1 MKRKLAVVML
11 SIMVFTMMFPAGVLA
26 DDGTSSGGQG
36 NPSVSAGAGETE
48 GSASAQ
54 GSTITTDES
63 STGTAGDDKTQ
74 NTVNSE
80 AKTDATAETNDVDS
94 SQWTAADFV
103 YEDFSQTLYGCDY
116 SREFTISGKVVAG
129 FSDSGKE
136 KVKTNKDLVIP
147 KKDDQGNT
155 IVGVGDSAFKNQ
167 GLTSVTFPEGM
178 RVSYDDTVTNK
189 ITRRGNFVIG
199 GSAFAGNK
207 LTQVYLPD
215 GVIAV
220 LSNAFQNN
228 KITTVTF
235 PQSIWWI
242 ETQSFAGNQITK
254 VNFPDTCDFQMEIHG
269 TAFMNNQIK
278 SVRLPDFTEVINK
291 DTFAYNPGMEEV
303 PADAPAAEAKKGG
316 VVYMYTDNPDLQY
329 KQRIHHIGRT
339 TASQKSW
346 HQKLVINS
354 TPGENRDQETW
365 GPADF
370 TYDGTTVT
378 GLSESGK
385 EKRKTNK
392 NLIIP
397 NRNDKGELIQAIGSS
412 TGDHGLFATET
423 EQFDSV
429 TLPYDLRKVG
439 DKAFFSSGIKS
450 VVFSPVL
457 EEIGVASFSNNHL
470 TSVDLPD
477 TVTKLGGG
485 AFSTN
490 PDFQQITLSKKLTEI
505 PAGAFGCSDG
515 KNCMKNLTEI
525 QIPEGVTSIGNNAFA
540 GNNFHKIDIP
550 SSVKSIGSYAF
561 STKNYLTDHCELT
574 LPEGLET
581 IGNRAFRNKQ
591 IASVVLPS
599 TVKGLP
605 AKTFEKEQSP
615 GNQPETPLVT
625 KVLVS
630 QASQYNDSKNFP
642 ASDYHKL
649 YLTDAGV
656 WTADDFTY
664 GAFTQDLYP
673 ASDKSDKLT
682 INVWGVTGLSEIG
695 QAKLVQ
701 NKNLVLPA
709 KDPSGKTVNGVAASA
724 FSKKG
729 IQSVKFPEN
738 VKVPYSGNWNKNISE
753 RGNYVI
759 GSSAFTGND
768 ISALDL
774 PEGVIYVGGNA
785 FKDNGSLSNVKF
797 PSTTMVIDNGA
808 FAKCAL
814 ETVAFPSETDFP
826 LQIDSMSFAI
836 NKLKAVRIPDNTEKL
851 TKLAFFQNTGKEPV
865 SDSATANEKKGGV
878 VHLYVSTEDE
888 LGSLI
893 DTVNN
898 GKSNVQKIIVGD
910 MPNTDLPWNVTD
922 FTYNT
927 EGTAITGLSETGKEK
942 IKNKPALVLPDK
954 GPSGKLI
961 TEIGDGVN
969 GTGLFGVKDR
979 ETLYEPESVELPSG
993 LVTIGKFAFSGS
1005 KFKNIS
1011 FPGTL
1016 TSIGISAFSNS
1027 ALESV
1032 SLPDSVT
1039 TLGAGAFTNSANLKS
1054 VRISSGLKTIAAS
1067 AFSMTAIEDLTV
1079 PEGVTTIDRMAF
1091 SGAHVKSVKLPST
1104 LTTIGSFAF
1113 MNHQITSLTIPENAT
1128 EIGSSAFTV
1137 TQDGLDHSLTSLTL
1151 NGKLESIGSSA
1162 FKNSSLE
1169 SVEIPSTLKKLNIGA
1184 FADKNMAGQVKKV
1197 QLKTADKSMI
1207 ENPPKTFAVKGYGHE
1222 VVYDKLAATGWDES
1236 DFTYDGA
1243 VITGFSES
1251 GAKKSETNKNLV
1263 LPDKAP
1269 DGTVITGIGAKAF
1282 NVPEDKV
1289 QQNKF
1294 DVDSPYGLSTV
1305 VLPEKLETIGDQAFE
1320 YNNFK
1325 ALDLPDT
1332 LKTIGISAFHG
1343 NKLESL
1349 SLPDSVDSIGKGSFS
1364 MNSITSLKLP
1374 KNNANFT
1381 NIPQGAFSMNIRLAH
1396 IDLPDTVV
1404 TIDDMAF
1411 AGARLEE
1418 LTIPASVKT
1427 IGWKAFHLHRIAE
1440 LTIPGTVETIGES
1453 AFEGTYKGQTL
1464 KKLTIEEGVKHIGAR
1479 AFKEGLLTEAA
1490 LPKSVQDIGEY
1501 AFLNNTGAGADHTVT
1516 LHSTDPKQMAFN
1528 DTATSDYKVAYKG
1541 EALKVTDGIG
1551 TSFAKGEGDALK
1563 FTLNHPGSVVTDV
1576 SIDGNSLK
1584 KDADYSVS
1592 GDEKGRITLTRAL
1605 LDTLKDGTH
1614 KITVKG
1620 TTGTDE
1626 GTFTVKK
1633 GENVMIEGMNGSW
1646 KKGGKGGLKFRSSAN
1661 YDRAFTG
1668 RCYVTGVTDKGYSHE
1683 LTEGKDMTTSSG
1695 SIRVELADS
1704 YLNTLEPGTYRMN
1717 IESSVGTATTEFTI
1731 GENGNKDPGT
1741 PGSDPGISGGS
1752 GSTKVVKTSV
1762 KTAVKTGAVRTGDDT
1777 SVILPAAA
1785 LAAAVAVLVILLAW
1799 RTGQRNRKKTEK

>member
-11 SIMVFTMMFPAGVLA
+11 SFMVFTMMFPAGVLA
-26 DDGTSSGGQG
+26 DDGNSSGTQE
-36 NPSVSAGAGETE
+36 STEVSTEAERTE
-48 GSASAQ
+48 GGASTQ
-54 GSTITTDES
+54 VSTSGAIDES
-63 STGTAGDDKTQ
+63 SAGTTVDNQKQDTSNNETTAGASDT
-74 NTVNSE
+74 
-80 AKTDATAETNDVDS
+80 DS

-103 YEDFSQTLYGCDY
+103 YEDFSQTLFGCDY

-147 KKDDQGNT
+147 KKDDHGNT
-155 IVGVGDSAFKNQ
+155 LVGVGDSAFKDQ

-189 ITRRGNFVIG
+189 ITRRGNFVIA
-199 GSAFAGNK
+199 GSAFANNQ

-228 KITTVTF
+228 KITTVTL

-242 ETQSFAGNQITK
+242 ETMSFAGNQITK
-254 VNFPDTCDFQMEIHG
+254 VNFPETCDFQMEIHG
-269 TAFMNNQIK
+269 MAFMKNQIK
-278 SVRLPDFTEVINK
+278 SVRLPDFTEVVNK
-291 DTFAYNPGMEEV
+291 DAFSFNPGMETV
-303 PADAPAAEAKKGG
+303 PDNAPAKEAKKGG
-316 VVYMYTDNPDLQY
+316 VVYMYTDNPELQY

-339 TASQKSW
+339 TESQKSW

-354 TPGENRDQETW
+354 TPGKNRDQEAW

-378 GLSESGK
+378 GLSERGK
-385 EKRKTNK
+385 EKRKTNR

-439 DKAFFSSGIKS
+439 DKAFFSCGIKS
-450 VVFSPVL
+450 VVFPPVL
-457 EEIGVASFSNNHL
+457 EEIGVAAFSGNHL

-490 PDFQQITLSKKLTEI
+490 PDLEKITLSKNLTQI
-505 PAGAFGCSDG
+505 PDGAFGCSDG
-515 KNCMKNLTEI
+515 KNYMKNLTEI
-525 QIPEGVTSIGNNAFA
+525 QIPDGVTSIGRNAFA
-540 GNNFHKIDIP
+540 GNNFHRIDIP

-561 STKNYLTDHCELT
+561 STKNYLTDPCEVT

-664 GAFTQDLYP
+664 GSFTQDLHP
-673 ASDKSDKLT
+673 ATDTSDKLT
-682 INVWGVTGLSEIG
+682 IDVWGVTGLSELG

-729 IQSVKFPEN
+729 IKSVKFPEN
-738 VKVPYSGNWNKNISE
+738 VKAPYSGNWNKNISE
-753 RGNYVI
+753 RGDYVI
-759 GSSAFTGND
+759 GRSAFTGND
-768 ISALDL
+768 ISSLDL
-774 PEGVIYVGGNA
+774 PEGVIYVGYNA
-785 FKDNGSLSNVKF
+785 FSGNSSLATVKI
-797 PSTTMVIDNGA
+797 PATVMNISSAA
-808 FAKCAL
+808 FLNCAL

-826 LQIDSMSFAI
+826 LQIDTLAFGK
-836 NKLKAVRIPDNTEKL
+836 NKLKALRIPDNTEKL
-851 TKLAFFQNTGKEPV
+851 TNGAFLQNPGKEPV
-865 SDSATANEKKGGV
+865 SDYATTNEKKGGV
-878 VHLYVSTEDE
+878 VHLYVSTEDK
-888 LGSLI
+888 LGSLV

-898 GKSNVQKIIVGD
+898 GNSKVQKIIVGD

-922 FTYNT
+922 FIYNT
-927 EGTAITGLSETGKEK
+927 EGTAITGLSDTGKEK

-961 TEIGDGVN
+961 TKLITEIGAGANGV
-969 GTGLFGVKDR
+969 GLFGVKDG
-979 ETLYEPESVELPSG
+979 EVLYEPESVELPSG
-993 LVTIGKFAFSGS
+993 LTNIGNFAFSGS
-1005 KFKNIS
+1005 KFKSIA
-1011 FPGTL
+1011 FPETL
-1016 TSIGISAFSNS
+1016 TTIGMSAFSNS

-1032 SLPDSVT
+1032 TLPDSVT
-1039 TLGAGAFTNSANLKS
+1039 TLGEGAFSNSVDLKAL
-1054 VRISSGLKTIAAS
+1054 RLSSGLTAIPQS
-1067 AFSMTAIEDLTV
+1067 AFATTAIEDLTV
-1079 PEGVTTIDRMAF
+1079 PEGVTKIDRMAF
-1091 SGAHVKSVKLPST
+1091 SGVPVKRVKLPST
-1104 LTTIGSFAF
+1104 LTTIGSSAF
-1113 MNHQITSLTIPENAT
+1113 KNHQIASLTIPENVT
-1128 EIGSSAFTV
+1128 KIDSSAFAII
-1137 TQDGLDHSLTSLTL
+1137 QKGLDHTLTSLTL
-1151 NGKLESIGSSA
+1151 NGKLESIGSKAFNNSA
-1162 FKNSSLE
+1162 LD
-1169 SVEIPSTLKKLNIGA
+1169 SVEIPSTLKTLNKNA
-1184 FADKNMAGQVKKV
+1184 FEGNTVAGKTQKV
-1197 QLKTADKSMI
+1197 LLKTADKSVI
-1207 ENPPKTFAVKGYGHE
+1207 ENAPKTFVANGTGHQ
-1222 VVYDKLAATGWDES
+1222 VVYDKLAATGWNES

-1243 VITGFSES
+1243 VITGFSQS
-1251 GAKKSETNKNLV
+1251 GTKKSETNKNLV

-1305 VLPEKLETIGDQAFE
+1305 VLPESLETIGDQAFE

-1325 ALDLPDT
+1325 TLDLPDT

-1374 KNNANFT
+1374 ANNPNFT

-1427 IGWKAFHLHRIAE
+1427 IGWKAFHLHRITE
-1440 LTIPGTVETIGES
+1440 LTIPGTVENIGES

-1464 KKLTIEEGVKHIGAR
+1464 KKLTIQEGVKHIGAR
-1479 AFKEGLLTEAA
+1479 AFKEGLLTDVD
-1490 LPKSVQDIGEY
+1490 LPKSIQDIGEY

-1541 EALKVTDGIG
+1541 E
-1551 TSFAKGEGDALK
+1551 
-1563 FTLNHPGSVVTDV
+1563 
-1576 SIDGNSLK
+1576 
-1584 KDADYSVS
+1584 
-1592 GDEKGRITLTRAL
+1592 
-1605 LDTLKDGTH
+1605 
-1614 KITVKG
+1614 
-1620 TTGTDE
+1620 
-1626 GTFTVKK
+1626 
-1633 GENVMIEGMNGSW
+1633 NVMIEGMNGSW
-1646 KKGGKGGLKFRSSAN
+1646 TKGSKGGLKFRSSAD
-1661 YDRAFTG
+1661 YHWLFTG
-1668 RCYVTGVTDKGYSHE
+1668 RCFVTGITDPGYSHE
-1683 LTEGKDMTTSSG
+1683 LTEGKDMITSSG
-1695 SIRVELADS
+1695 SIRVELTDS
-1704 YLNTLEPGTYRMN
+1704 YLNSLEPGTYQMN
-1717 IESSVGTATTEFTI
+1717 IESTVGTATTKFTI
-1731 GENGNKDPGT
+1731 GENGSNDTGT
-1741 PGSDPGISGGS
+1741 PGSSSDDSAGS

-1762 KTAVKTGAVRTGDDT
+1762 KSVVNTGAVRTGDDI

-1785 LAAAVAVLVILLAW
+1785 LAAAVAALVILLAW
-1799 RTGQRNRKKTEK
+1799 KNGQRNRKKIEK

>member
-11 SIMVFTMMFPAGVLA
+11 SFMVFTMMFPAGVLA
-26 DDGTSSGGQG
+26 DDGNSSGTQESTEVSTEAERTEGGASTQVSTSGAIDESSGGTTVDNQKQDTS
-36 NPSVSAGAGETE
+36 NNETTAGASDT
-48 GSASAQ
+48 
-54 GSTITTDES
+54 
-63 STGTAGDDKTQ
+63 
-74 NTVNSE
+74 
-80 AKTDATAETNDVDS
+80 DS

-116 SREFTISGKVVAG
+116 SREFTISGKVVEG

-147 KKDDQGNT
+147 KKDDHGNT
-155 IVGVGDSAFKNQ
+155 LVGVGDSAFKDQ

-189 ITRRGNFVIG
+189 ITRRGNFVIA
-199 GSAFAGNK
+199 GSAFANNQ

-228 KITTVTF
+228 KITTVTL

-242 ETQSFAGNQITK
+242 ETLSFAGNQITK
-254 VNFPDTCDFQMEIHG
+254 VNFPETCDFQMEIHG
-269 TAFMNNQIK
+269 MAFMKNQIK
-278 SVRLPDFTEVINK
+278 SVRLPDFTEVVNK
-291 DTFAYNPGMEEV
+291 DAFSFNPGMETV
-303 PADAPAAEAKKGG
+303 PDNAPAKEAKKGG
-316 VVYMYTDNPDLQY
+316 VVYMYTDNPELQY

-339 TASQKSW
+339 TESQKSW

-354 TPGENRDQETW
+354 TPGENRDQEAW

-450 VVFSPVL
+450 VVFPPVL
-457 EEIGVASFSNNHL
+457 EEIGVAAFSGNHL

-490 PDFQQITLSKKLTEI
+490 PDLEKITLSKNLTEI
-505 PAGAFGCSDG
+505 PDGAFGCSDG
-515 KNCMKNLTEI
+515 KNYMKNLTEI
-525 QIPEGVTSIGNNAFA
+525 QIPDGVTSIGRNAFA

-561 STKNYLTDHCELT
+561 STKNYLTDPCEVT

-664 GAFTQDLYP
+664 GSFTQDLYP
-673 ASDKSDKLT
+673 ATDISDKLT
-682 INVWGVTGLSEIG
+682 IDVWGVTGLSELG

-729 IQSVKFPEN
+729 IKSVKFPEN
-738 VKVPYSGNWNKNISE
+738 VKAPYSGNWNKNISE
-753 RGNYVI
+753 RGDYVI
-759 GSSAFTGND
+759 GNSAFTGND
-768 ISALDL
+768 ISSLDL
-774 PEGVIYVGGNA
+774 PEGVIYVGYNA
-785 FKDNGSLSNVKF
+785 FSGNSSLATVKI
-797 PSTTMVIDNGA
+797 PATVMNISSSA
-808 FAKCAL
+808 FLNCAL

-826 LQIDSMSFAI
+826 LQIDTLAFGK
-836 NKLKAVRIPDNTEKL
+836 NKLKALRIPDNTEKL
-851 TKLAFFQNTGKEPV
+851 TNGAFLQNPGKEAV
-865 SDSATANEKKGGV
+865 SDSANASEKKGGV
-878 VHLYVSTEDE
+878 VHLYVSTEDK
-888 LGSLI
+888 LGSKV

-898 GKSNVQKIIVGD
+898 GNSNVQKIIVGD

-927 EGTAITGLSETGKEK
+927 EGTAITGLSDTGKEK
-942 IKNKPALVLPDK
+942 IKNKPAMVLPDK

-961 TEIGDGVN
+961 TEISAGVN
-969 GTGLFGVKDR
+969 GEGLFGVNDGK
-979 ETLYEPESVELPSG
+979 TLYEPESVELPSG
-993 LVTIGKFAFSGS
+993 LTTIGNFAFSGS
-1005 KFKNIS
+1005 KFKSIA
-1011 FPGTL
+1011 FPETL
-1016 TSIGISAFSNS
+1016 TTIGMSAFSNS

-1032 SLPDSVT
+1032 TLPDSVT
-1039 TLGAGAFTNSANLKS
+1039 SLGAGAFSKSTDLKS
-1054 VRISSGLKTIAAS
+1054 VRISSGLKTISAS
-1067 AFSMTAIEDLTV
+1067 AFIMTAIEDLTV
-1079 PEGVTTIDRMAF
+1079 PEGVTKIDKMAF
-1091 SGAHVKSVKLPST
+1091 SGAHVKRVKLPST
-1104 LTTIGSFAF
+1104 LTTIGSSAF
-1113 MNHQITSLTIPENAT
+1113 MNHQITSLTIPENVT
-1128 EIGSSAFTV
+1128 EIGSSAFTI
-1137 TQDGLDHSLTSLTL
+1137 TQEEQGLYHTLTSLTL
-1151 NGKLESIGSSA
+1151 NGKLESIGSKAFNNSA
-1162 FKNSSLE
+1162 LD
-1169 SVEIPSTLKKLNIGA
+1169 SVEIPSTLKTLNKNA
-1184 FADKNMAGQVKKV
+1184 FAGNTVAGKTQKV
-1197 QLKTADKSMI
+1197 LLKTADKSVI
-1207 ENPPKTFAVKGYGHE
+1207 ENAPKTFVANGTGHQ
-1222 VVYDKLAATGWDES
+1222 VVYDKLAATGWNES

-1243 VITGFSES
+1243 VITGFSQS
-1251 GAKKSETNKNLV
+1251 GTKKSETNKNLV

-1305 VLPEKLETIGDQAFE
+1305 VLPESLETIGDQAFE

-1325 ALDLPDT
+1325 TLDLPDT

-1374 KNNANFT
+1374 ANNPNFT

-1427 IGWKAFHLHRIAE
+1427 IGWKAFHLHRITE
-1440 LTIPGTVETIGES
+1440 LTIPGTVENIGES

-1464 KKLTIEEGVKHIGAR
+1464 KKLTIQEGVKHIGAR
-1479 AFKEGLLTEAA
+1479 AFKEGLLTDVD
-1490 LPKSVQDIGEY
+1490 LPHSVQDIGEY

-1516 LHSTDPKQMAFN
+1516 LHSTEPKQMAFN

-1541 EALKVTDGIG
+1541 E
-1551 TSFAKGEGDALK
+1551 
-1563 FTLNHPGSVVTDV
+1563 
-1576 SIDGNSLK
+1576 
-1584 KDADYSVS
+1584 
-1592 GDEKGRITLTRAL
+1592 
-1605 LDTLKDGTH
+1605 
-1614 KITVKG
+1614 
-1620 TTGTDE
+1620 
-1626 GTFTVKK
+1626 
-1633 GENVMIEGMNGSW
+1633 NVMIEGMNGSW
-1646 KKGGKGGLKFRSSAN
+1646 TKGSKGGLKFRSSAD
-1661 YDRAFTG
+1661 YHWLFTG
-1668 RCYVTGVTDKGYSHE
+1668 RCFVTGITDPGYSHE
-1683 LTEGKDMTTSSG
+1683 LTEGKDMITSSG
-1695 SIRVELADS
+1695 SIRVELTDS
-1704 YLNTLEPGTYRMN
+1704 YLNSLEPGTYQMN
-1717 IESSVGTATTEFTI
+1717 IESTVGTATTKFTI
-1731 GENGNKDPGT
+1731 GENGSNDTGT
-1741 PGSDPGISGGS
+1741 PGSSSDDSAGS

-1762 KTAVKTGAVRTGDDT
+1762 KSVVNTGAVRTGDDI

-1785 LAAAVAVLVILLAW
+1785 LAAAVAALVILLAW
-1799 RTGQRNRKKTEK
+1799 KNGQRNRKKTEK

>member
-11 SIMVFTMMFPAGVLA
+11 SFMVFTMMFPAGVLA
-26 DDGTSSGGQG
+26 DDGNSSGTQE
-36 NPSVSAGAGETE
+36 STEVSTEAERTE
-48 GSASAQ
+48 GGASTQ
-54 GSTITTDES
+54 VSTSGAIDES
-63 STGTAGDDKTQ
+63 SAGTTVDNQKQDTSNNETTAGASDT
-74 NTVNSE
+74 
-80 AKTDATAETNDVDS
+80 DS

-147 KKDDQGNT
+147 KKDDHGNT
-155 IVGVGDSAFKNQ
+155 LVGVGDSAFKDQ

-199 GSAFAGNK
+199 GSAFAGNE

-228 KITTVTF
+228 SITAVTF

-269 TAFMNNQIK
+269 TAFMKNQIK
-278 SVRLPDFTEVINK
+278 SVRLPDFTEVVNK
-291 DTFAYNPGMEEV
+291 DAFSFNPGMEEV
-303 PADAPAAEAKKGG
+303 PEDAPAKEAKKGG
-316 VVYMYTDNPDLQY
+316 VVYMYTDNPELQY

-339 TASQKSW
+339 TESQKSW

-354 TPGENRDQETW
+354 TPGENRDQEAW

-378 GLSESGK
+378 GLSERGK

-412 TGDHGLFATET
+412 TDAHGLFATET

-450 VVFSPVL
+450 VVFPPVL
-457 EEIGVASFSNNHL
+457 EEIGVAAFSGNHL

-490 PDFQQITLSKKLTEI
+490 PDLEKITLSKNLTEI
-505 PAGAFGCSDG
+505 PDGAFGCSDS
-515 KNCMKNLTEI
+515 KNYMKNLTEI
-525 QIPEGVTSIGNNAFA
+525 QIPDGVTSIGRNAFA

-561 STKNYLTDHCELT
+561 STKNYLTDPCEVT

-664 GAFTQDLYP
+664 GSFTQDLYP
-673 ASDKSDKLT
+673 ATDISDKLT
-682 INVWGVTGLSEIG
+682 IDVWGVTGLSELG

-729 IQSVKFPEN
+729 IKSVKFPEN
-738 VKVPYSGNWNKNISE
+738 VKAPYSGNWNKNISE
-753 RGNYVI
+753 RGDYVI
-759 GSSAFTGND
+759 GSSAFTGNE
-768 ISALDL
+768 ISSLDL

-785 FKDNGSLSNVKF
+785 FKDNGNLSNVKF
-797 PSTTMVIDNGA
+797 PSTTMVIGNGA

-814 ETVAFPSETDFP
+814 ETVAFPSETNFP
-826 LQIDSMSFAI
+826 LQIDRMSFSI

-851 TKLAFFQNTGKEPV
+851 DKWAFFQNTGKEPV
-865 SDSATANEKKGGV
+865 SDSATVNEKKGGV
-878 VHLYVSTEDE
+878 VHLYVSTEDK
-888 LGSLI
+888 LGSKV

-898 GKSNVQKIIVGD
+898 RNSNVQKIIVGD

-927 EGTAITGLSETGKEK
+927 EGTAITGLSDTGKEK

-961 TEIGDGVN
+961 TEIDTGEIGTGANGV
-969 GTGLFGVKDR
+969 GLFGVKDG
-979 ETLYEPESVELPSG
+979 EVLYEPESVELPSG
-993 LVTIGKFAFSGS
+993 LVTIGNFAFSGS
-1005 KFKNIS
+1005 KFKSIAL
-1011 FPGTL
+1011 PETL
-1016 TSIGISAFSNS
+1016 TTIGMSAFSNS

-1032 SLPDSVT
+1032 TLPDSVT
-1039 TLGAGAFTNSANLKS
+1039 TLGKGAFSNSVDLKAL
-1054 VRISSGLKTIAAS
+1054 RLSSGLTAVPQS
-1067 AFSMTAIEDLTV
+1067 AFTMTAIEELTV
-1079 PEGVTTIDRMAF
+1079 PEGVTTIDKGAF
-1091 SGAHVKSVKLPST
+1091 SGTHVKTVKLPST
-1104 LTTIGSFAF
+1104 LTTIGSSAF
-1113 MNHQITSLTIPENAT
+1113 MNHQIASLTIPENVT
-1128 EIGSSAFTV
+1128 EIGSSAFTI
-1137 TQDGLDHSLTSLTL
+1137 TQEGLDHTLTSLTL

-1184 FADKNMAGQVKKV
+1184 FADKKMEGQVKKV
-1197 QLKTADKSMI
+1197 QLKTADKSVI
-1207 ENPPKTFAVKGYGHE
+1207 ENAPKTFAVKGYGHE
-1222 VVYDKLAATGWDES
+1222 VVYDKLAATGWNES

-1243 VITGFSES
+1243 VITGFSQS

-1294 DVDSPYGLSTV
+1294 DVDSPYGLSKV
-1305 VLPEKLETIGDQAFE
+1305 VLPESLETIGDQAFE

-1325 ALDLPDT
+1325 TLDLPDT

-1349 SLPDSVDSIGKGSFS
+1349 RLPDSVDSIGKGSFS

-1374 KNNANFT
+1374 ANNPNFT

-1427 IGWKAFHLHRIAE
+1427 IGWKAFHLHRITE
-1440 LTIPGTVETIGES
+1440 LTIPGTVENIGES

-1464 KKLTIEEGVKHIGAR
+1464 KKLTIQEGVKHIGAR
-1479 AFKEGLLTEAA
+1479 AFKEGLLTDVD
-1490 LPKSVQDIGEY
+1490 LPHSVQDIGEY

-1516 LHSTDPKQMAFN
+1516 LHSTEPKQMAFN

-1541 EALKVTDGIG
+1541 E
-1551 TSFAKGEGDALK
+1551 
-1563 FTLNHPGSVVTDV
+1563 
-1576 SIDGNSLK
+1576 
-1584 KDADYSVS
+1584 
-1592 GDEKGRITLTRAL
+1592 
-1605 LDTLKDGTH
+1605 
-1614 KITVKG
+1614 
-1620 TTGTDE
+1620 
-1626 GTFTVKK
+1626 
-1633 GENVMIEGMNGSW
+1633 NVMIEGMNGSW
-1646 KKGGKGGLKFRSSAN
+1646 TKGSKGGLKFRSSAD
-1661 YDRAFTG
+1661 YHWLFTG
-1668 RCYVTGVTDKGYSHE
+1668 RCFVTGITDPGYSHE
-1683 LTEGKDMTTSSG
+1683 LTEGKDMITSSG
-1695 SIRVELADS
+1695 SIRVELTDS
-1704 YLNTLEPGTYRMN
+1704 YLNSLEPGTYQMN
-1717 IESSVGTATTEFTI
+1717 IESIVGTATTKFTI
-1731 GENGNKDPGT
+1731 GENGSIDTGT
-1741 PGSDPGISGGS
+1741 PGSSSDDSAGS

-1762 KTAVKTGAVRTGDDT
+1762 KSVVNTGAVRTGDDI

-1785 LAAAVAVLVILLAW
+1785 LAAAVAALVILLAW
-1799 RTGQRNRKKTEK
+1799 KNGQRNRKKTEK

>member
-11 SIMVFTMMFPAGVLA
+11 SFMVFTMMFPAGVLA
-26 DDGTSSGGQG
+26 DDGNSSGTQESTEVSTEAERTEGGDSTQVSTSG
-36 NPSVSAGAGETE
+36 AIEESSAGTTVDNQKQDTSNNET
-48 GSASAQ
+48 
-54 GSTITTDES
+54 
-63 STGTAGDDKTQ
+63 TAGASDT
-74 NTVNSE
+74 
-80 AKTDATAETNDVDS
+80 DS

-147 KKDDQGNT
+147 KKDDHGNT
-155 IVGVGDSAFKNQ
+155 LVGVGDSAFKDQ

-189 ITRRGNFVIG
+189 ITRRGNFVIA
-199 GSAFAGNK
+199 GSAFANNQ

-228 KITTVTF
+228 KITTVTL

-242 ETQSFAGNQITK
+242 ETLSFAGNQITK
-254 VNFPDTCDFQMEIHG
+254 VNFPETCDFQMEIHG
-269 TAFMNNQIK
+269 MAFMKNQIK
-278 SVRLPDFTEVINK
+278 SVRLPDFTEVVNK
-291 DTFAYNPGMEEV
+291 DAFSFNPGMETV
-303 PADAPAAEAKKGG
+303 PDNAPAKEAKKGG
-316 VVYMYTDNPDLQY
+316 VVYMYTDNPELQY

-339 TASQKSW
+339 TESQKSW

-354 TPGENRDQETW
+354 TPGENRDQEAW

-378 GLSESGK
+378 GLSERGK

-392 NLIIP
+392 DLIIP

-450 VVFSPVL
+450 VVFPPVL
-457 EEIGVASFSNNHL
+457 EEIGVAAFSGNHL

-490 PDFQQITLSKKLTEI
+490 PDLEKITLSKNLTQI
-505 PAGAFGCSDG
+505 PDGAFGCSDG
-515 KNCMKNLTEI
+515 KNYMKNLTEI
-525 QIPEGVTSIGNNAFA
+525 QIPDGVTSIGRNAFA
-540 GNNFHKIDIP
+540 GNNFHRIDIP
-550 SSVKSIGSYAF
+550 SSVKSIGNYAF
-561 STKNYLTDHCELT
+561 STKNYLTDPCEVT

-591 IASVVLPS
+591 ITSVVLPS

-664 GAFTQDLYP
+664 GSFTQDLYP
-673 ASDKSDKLT
+673 ATDTSDKLT
-682 INVWGVTGLSEIG
+682 IDVWGVTGLSELG

-701 NKNLVLPA
+701 NENLVLPA

-729 IQSVKFPEN
+729 IKSVKFPEN
-738 VKVPYSGNWNKNISE
+738 VKAPYSGNWNKNISE
-753 RGNYVI
+753 RGDYVI

-768 ISALDL
+768 ISSLDL
-774 PEGVIYVGGNA
+774 PEGVIYVGYNA
-785 FKDNGSLSNVKF
+785 FSGNSSLATVKI
-797 PSTTMVIDNGA
+797 PATVMNISSAA
-808 FAKCAL
+808 FLNCAL

-826 LQIDSMSFAI
+826 LQIDTLAFGK
-836 NKLKAVRIPDNTEKL
+836 NKLKALRIPDNTEKL
-851 TKLAFFQNTGKEPV
+851 TKWAFLQNPGKEAV
-865 SDSATANEKKGGV
+865 SDSATVNEKKGGV
-878 VHLYVSTEDE
+878 VHLYVSTEDK
-888 LGSLI
+888 LGSKV

-898 GKSNVQKIIVGD
+898 GNSNVQKIIVGD

-922 FTYNT
+922 FKYNT
-927 EGTAITGLSETGKEK
+927 EGTAITGLSDTGKEK
-942 IKNKPALVLPDK
+942 IKNKPAMVLPDK

-961 TEIGDGVN
+961 TEIGAGVN
-969 GTGLFGVKDR
+969 GEGLFGVNDGK
-979 ETLYEPESVELPSG
+979 TLYEPESVELSSG
-993 LVTIGKFAFSGS
+993 LTTIGNFAFSGS
-1005 KFKNIS
+1005 KFKSIA
-1011 FPGTL
+1011 FPETL
-1016 TSIGISAFSNS
+1016 TTIGMSAFSNS

-1032 SLPDSVT
+1032 TLPDSVT
-1039 TLGAGAFTNSANLKS
+1039 SLGAGAFSKSTDLKS
-1054 VRISSGLKTIAAS
+1054 VRISSGLKTISTS
-1067 AFSMTAIEDLTV
+1067 AFAMTAIEDLTV

-1091 SGAHVKSVKLPST
+1091 SGAHVKRVKLPST
-1104 LTTIGSFAF
+1104 LTTIGSSAF
-1113 MNHQITSLTIPENAT
+1113 MNHQIASLTIPENVT
-1128 EIGSSAFTV
+1128 KIDSSAFTI
-1137 TQDGLDHSLTSLTL
+1137 TQEGQGLYHTLTSLTL
-1151 NGKLESIGSSA
+1151 NGKLESIGSKAFNNSA
-1162 FKNSSLE
+1162 LD
-1169 SVEIPSTLKKLNIGA
+1169 SVEIPSTLKTLNKNA
-1184 FADKNMAGQVKKV
+1184 FEGNTVAGKTQKV
-1197 QLKTADKSMI
+1197 LLKTADKSVI
-1207 ENPPKTFAVKGYGHE
+1207 KNAPKTFVANGTGHQ
-1222 VVYDKLAATGWDES
+1222 VVYDKLAATGWNES

-1243 VITGFSES
+1243 VITGFSQS

-1305 VLPEKLETIGDQAFE
+1305 VLPENLETIGDQAFE

-1325 ALDLPDT
+1325 TLDLPDT

-1374 KNNANFT
+1374 ANNPNFT

-1427 IGWKAFHLHRIAE
+1427 IGWKAFHLHRITE
-1440 LTIPGTVETIGES
+1440 LTIPGTVENIGES

-1464 KKLTIEEGVKHIGAR
+1464 KKLTIQEGVKHIGAR
-1479 AFKEGLLTEAA
+1479 AFKEGLLTDVD
-1490 LPKSVQDIGEY
+1490 LPHSVQDIGEY

-1541 EALKVTDGIG
+1541 E
-1551 TSFAKGEGDALK
+1551 
-1563 FTLNHPGSVVTDV
+1563 
-1576 SIDGNSLK
+1576 
-1584 KDADYSVS
+1584 
-1592 GDEKGRITLTRAL
+1592 
-1605 LDTLKDGTH
+1605 
-1614 KITVKG
+1614 
-1620 TTGTDE
+1620 
-1626 GTFTVKK
+1626 
-1633 GENVMIEGMNGSW
+1633 NVMIEGMNGSW
-1646 KKGGKGGLKFRSSAN
+1646 TKGSKGGLKFRSSAD
-1661 YDRAFTG
+1661 YHWLFTG
-1668 RCYVTGVTDKGYSHE
+1668 RCFVTGITDPGYSHE
-1683 LTEGKDMTTSSG
+1683 LTEGKDMITSSG
-1695 SIRVELADS
+1695 SIRVELTDS
-1704 YLNTLEPGTYRMN
+1704 YLNSLEPGTYQMN
-1717 IESSVGTATTEFTI
+1717 IESTVGTATTKFTI
-1731 GENGNKDPGT
+1731 GENGSIDTGT
-1741 PGSDPGISGGS
+1741 PGSSSDDSAGS

-1762 KTAVKTGAVRTGDDT
+1762 KSVINTGAVRTGDDI
-1777 SVILPAAA
+1777 SVIMPAAA
-1785 LAAAVAVLVILLAW
+1785 LAAAVAALVILLAW
-1799 RTGQRNRKKTEK
+1799 KNGQRNRKKTEK

>member
-11 SIMVFTMMFPAGVLA
+11 SFMVFTMMFPAGVLA
-26 DDGTSSGGQG
+26 DDGNSSGGQG

-48 GSASAQ
+48 GGVSTQ
-54 GSTITTDES
+54 GSTITTDKS
-63 STGTAGDDKTQ
+63 SAGTTGDDQTQKTS
-74 NTVNSE
+74 NSE
-80 AKTDATAETNDVDS
+80 TAADTAAGANDVDS

-155 IVGVGDSAFKNQ
+155 LVGVGDSAFKNQ

-228 KITTVTF
+228 KITTVTL

-242 ETQSFAGNQITK
+242 ETLSFAGNQITK
-254 VNFPDTCDFQMEIHG
+254 VNFPETCDFQMEIHG
-269 TAFMNNQIK
+269 MAFMKNQIK
-278 SVRLPDFTEVINK
+278 SVRLPDFTEVVNK
-291 DTFAYNPGMEEV
+291 DAFSFNPGMETV
-303 PADAPAAEAKKGG
+303 PDNAPAKEAKKGG
-316 VVYMYTDNPDLQY
+316 VVYMYTDNPELQY

-339 TASQKSW
+339 TESQKSW

-354 TPGENRDQETW
+354 TPGENRDQEVW

-385 EKRKTNK
+385 EKRKINK

-412 TGDHGLFATET
+412 TDAHGLFATET

-490 PDFQQITLSKKLTEI
+490 PDLQQITLSKKLTEI

-515 KNCMKNLTEI
+515 KNYMKNLTEI

-561 STKNYLTDHCELT
+561 STKNYLTDPCEVT

-581 IGNRAFRNKQ
+581 IGNMAFRNKQ

-605 AKTFEKEQSP
+605 AKTFEKKQSP

-673 ASDKSDKLT
+673 ASDMSDKLT

-738 VKVPYSGNWNKNISE
+738 VKAPYSGNWNKNISE
-753 RGNYVI
+753 RGDYVI
-759 GSSAFTGND
+759 GSSAFTGNE
-768 ISALDL
+768 ISSLDL

-797 PSTTMVIDNGA
+797 PSTTMVIGNGA
-808 FAKCAL
+808 FAKCTL
-814 ETVAFPSETDFP
+814 ETVSFPSETDFP
-826 LQIDSMSFAI
+826 LQIDRMSFSI

-851 TKLAFFQNTGKEPV
+851 DKWAFFQNTGKEPV

-878 VHLYVSTEDE
+878 VHLYVSTEDK
-888 LGSLI
+888 LGSKV

-898 GKSNVQKIIVGD
+898 GNSNVQKIIVGD

-927 EGTAITGLSETGKEK
+927 EGTAITGLSDTGKEK

-961 TEIGDGVN
+961 TEIGAGVN
-969 GTGLFGVKDR
+969 EVGLFGVKDG
-979 ETLYEPESVELPSG
+979 EMLYEPESVELPSG
-993 LVTIGKFAFSGS
+993 LVTIGEYAFYGS
-1005 KFKNIS
+1005 KFKNIA
-1011 FPGTL
+1011 FPETL
-1016 TSIGISAFSNS
+1016 TTIGKSAFSNS

-1032 SLPDSVT
+1032 VIPDSVT
-1039 TLGAGAFTNSANLKS
+1039 VLGEGVFSNSVDLKAVRLSSGLTAVPKGAFT
-1054 VRISSGLKTIAAS
+1054 
-1067 AFSMTAIEDLTV
+1067 MTAIDDLTV

-1091 SGAHVKSVKLPST
+1091 SGTYVKTVKLPST
-1104 LTTIGSFAF
+1104 LTTIGSYAF
-1113 MNHQITSLTIPENAT
+1113 MNHQITSLTIPENVT

-1137 TQDGLDHSLTSLTL
+1137 TKDGLDHSLTSLTL
-1151 NGKLESIGSSA
+1151 NGKLESIGSKAFNNSA
-1162 FKNSSLE
+1162 LD
-1169 SVEIPSTLKKLNIGA
+1169 SVEIPSTLKTLNKNA
-1184 FADKNMAGQVKKV
+1184 FAGNTVAGKTQKV
-1197 QLKTADKSMI
+1197 LLKTADKSVI
-1207 ENPPKTFAVKGYGHE
+1207 ENAPKTFVANGTGHQ
-1222 VVYDKLAATGWDES
+1222 VVYDKLAATGWNES

-1243 VITGFSES
+1243 VITGFSQS

-1305 VLPEKLETIGDQAFE
+1305 VLPESLETIGDQAFE

-1325 ALDLPDT
+1325 TLDLPDT

-1427 IGWKAFHLHRIAE
+1427 IGWKAFHLHRITE
-1440 LTIPGTVETIGES
+1440 LTIPGTVENIGES

-1479 AFKEGLLTEAA
+1479 AFKEGLLTDVD
-1490 LPKSVQDIGEY
+1490 LPKSIQDIGEY

-1541 EALKVTDGIG
+1541 E
-1551 TSFAKGEGDALK
+1551 
-1563 FTLNHPGSVVTDV
+1563 
-1576 SIDGNSLK
+1576 
-1584 KDADYSVS
+1584 
-1592 GDEKGRITLTRAL
+1592 
-1605 LDTLKDGTH
+1605 
-1614 KITVKG
+1614 
-1620 TTGTDE
+1620 
-1626 GTFTVKK
+1626 
-1633 GENVMIEGMNGSW
+1633 NVMIEGMNGSW
-1646 KKGGKGGLKFRSSAN
+1646 TKGSKGGLKFRSSAD
-1661 YDRAFTG
+1661 YHWLFTG
-1668 RCYVTGVTDKGYSHE
+1668 RCFVTGITDPGYSHE
-1683 LTEGKDMTTSSG
+1683 LTEGKDMITSSG
-1695 SIRVELADS
+1695 SIRVELTDS
-1704 YLNTLEPGTYRMN
+1704 YLNSLEPGTYQMN
-1717 IESSVGTATTEFTI
+1717 IESTVGTATTKFTI
-1731 GENGNKDPGT
+1731 SENGSNDTGT
-1741 PGSDPGISGGS
+1741 PGSSSDDSAGS

-1762 KTAVKTGAVRTGDDT
+1762 KSVVNTGAVRTGDDI
-1777 SVILPAAA
+1777 SVILPVAA
-1785 LAAAVAVLVILLAW
+1785 LAAAVAALVILLAW
-1799 RTGQRNRKKTEK
+1799 KNGQRNRKKTEK

>member
-11 SIMVFTMMFPAGVLA
+11 SFMVFTMMFPAGVLA
-26 DDGTSSGGQG
+26 DDGNSSGTQESTEVSTEAERTEGGDSTQVSTSG
-36 NPSVSAGAGETE
+36 AIDEPSAGTTVDNQKQDTSNNET
-48 GSASAQ
+48 
-54 GSTITTDES
+54 
-63 STGTAGDDKTQ
+63 TAGASDT
-74 NTVNSE
+74 
-80 AKTDATAETNDVDS
+80 DS

-147 KKDDQGNT
+147 KKDDHGNT
-155 IVGVGDSAFKNQ
+155 LVGVGDSAFKDQ

-199 GSAFAGNK
+199 GSAFAGNE

-228 KITTVTF
+228 SITAVTF

-269 TAFMNNQIK
+269 TAFMKNQIK
-278 SVRLPDFTEVINK
+278 SVRLPDFTEVVNK
-291 DTFAYNPGMEEV
+291 DAFSFNPGMEEV
-303 PADAPAAEAKKGG
+303 PEDAPAKEAKKGG
-316 VVYMYTDNPDLQY
+316 VVYMYTDNPELQY

-339 TASQKSW
+339 TESQKSW

-354 TPGENRDQETW
+354 TPGENRDQEAW

-378 GLSESGK
+378 GLSERGK

-450 VVFSPVL
+450 VVFPPVL
-457 EEIGVASFSNNHL
+457 EEIGVAAFSGNHL

-490 PDFQQITLSKKLTEI
+490 PDLEKITLSKNLTEI
-505 PAGAFGCSDG
+505 PDGAFGCSDG
-515 KNCMKNLTEI
+515 KNYMKNLTEI
-525 QIPEGVTSIGNNAFA
+525 QIPDGVTSIGRNAFA

-561 STKNYLTDHCELT
+561 STKNYLTDPCEVT

-591 IASVVLPS
+591 ITSVVLPS

-664 GAFTQDLYP
+664 GSFTQDLHP
-673 ASDKSDKLT
+673 ATDTSDKLT
-682 INVWGVTGLSEIG
+682 IDVWGVTGLSELG

-729 IQSVKFPEN
+729 IKSVKFPEN
-738 VKVPYSGNWNKNISE
+738 VKTPYSGNWNKNISE
-753 RGNYVI
+753 RGDYVI

-768 ISALDL
+768 ISSLDL

-785 FKDNGSLSNVKF
+785 FKDNGNLSNVKF
-797 PSTTMVIDNGA
+797 PSTTMVIGNGA
-808 FAKCAL
+808 FAKCTL
-814 ETVAFPSETDFP
+814 ETVAFPSETNFP
-826 LQIDSMSFAI
+826 LQIDRMSFSI

-851 TKLAFFQNTGKEPV
+851 DKWAFFQNTGKEPV
-865 SDSATANEKKGGV
+865 SDSATVNEKKGGV
-878 VHLYVSTEDE
+878 VHLYVSTEDK
-888 LGSLI
+888 LGSLV

-898 GKSNVQKIIVGD
+898 RNSNVQKIIVGD

-922 FTYNT
+922 FKYNT
-927 EGTAITGLSETGKEK
+927 EGTAITGLSDTGKEK
-942 IKNKPALVLPDK
+942 IKNKPAMVLPDK

-961 TEIGDGVN
+961 TEIGAGVN
-969 GTGLFGVKDR
+969 GEGLFGVNDGK
-979 ETLYEPESVELPSG
+979 TLYEPESVELSSG
-993 LVTIGKFAFSGS
+993 LTTIGNFAFSGS
-1005 KFKNIS
+1005 KFKSIA
-1011 FPGTL
+1011 FPETL
-1016 TSIGISAFSNS
+1016 TTIGMSAFSNS

-1032 SLPDSVT
+1032 TLPDSVT
-1039 TLGAGAFTNSANLKS
+1039 TLGKGAFSNSVDLKAL
-1054 VRISSGLKTIAAS
+1054 RLSSGLTAVPQS
-1067 AFSMTAIEDLTV
+1067 AFTMTAIEELTV
-1079 PEGVTTIDRMAF
+1079 PEGVTTIDKGAF
-1091 SGAHVKSVKLPST
+1091 SGTHVKTVKLPST
-1104 LTTIGSFAF
+1104 LTTIGSSAF
-1113 MNHQITSLTIPENAT
+1113 MNHQIASLTIPENVT
-1128 EIGSSAFTV
+1128 KIDSSAFTI
-1137 TQDGLDHSLTSLTL
+1137 TQERQGLYHTLTSLTL
-1151 NGKLESIGSSA
+1151 NGKLESIGSKAFNNSA
-1162 FKNSSLE
+1162 LD
-1169 SVEIPSTLKKLNIGA
+1169 SVEIPSTLKTLNKNA
-1184 FADKNMAGQVKKV
+1184 FEGNTVAGKTQKV
-1197 QLKTADKSMI
+1197 LLKTADKSVI
-1207 ENPPKTFAVKGYGHE
+1207 ENAPKTFVANGTGHQ
-1222 VVYDKLAATGWDES
+1222 VVYDKLAATGWNES
-1236 DFTYDGA
+1236 DFTYDGP
-1243 VITGFSES
+1243 VITGFSQS

-1305 VLPEKLETIGDQAFE
+1305 VLPESLETIGDQAFE

-1325 ALDLPDT
+1325 TLDLPDT

-1364 MNSITSLKLP
+1364 MNSITSLRLP
-1374 KNNANFT
+1374 ANNPNFT

-1427 IGWKAFHLHRIAE
+1427 IGWKAFHLHRITE
-1440 LTIPGTVETIGES
+1440 LTIPGTVENIGES

-1464 KKLTIEEGVKHIGAR
+1464 KKLTIQEGVKHIGAR
-1479 AFKEGLLTEAA
+1479 AFKEGLLTDVD
-1490 LPKSVQDIGEY
+1490 LPHSVQDIGEY

-1516 LHSTDPKQMAFN
+1516 LHSTEPKQMAFN

-1541 EALKVTDGIG
+1541 E
-1551 TSFAKGEGDALK
+1551 
-1563 FTLNHPGSVVTDV
+1563 
-1576 SIDGNSLK
+1576 
-1584 KDADYSVS
+1584 
-1592 GDEKGRITLTRAL
+1592 
-1605 LDTLKDGTH
+1605 
-1614 KITVKG
+1614 
-1620 TTGTDE
+1620 
-1626 GTFTVKK
+1626 
-1633 GENVMIEGMNGSW
+1633 NVMIEGMNGSW
-1646 KKGGKGGLKFRSSAN
+1646 TKGSKGGLKFRSSAD
-1661 YDRAFTG
+1661 YHWLFTG
-1668 RCYVTGVTDKGYSHE
+1668 RCFVTGITDPGYSHE
-1683 LTEGKDMTTSSG
+1683 LTEGNDMITSSG
-1695 SIRVELADS
+1695 SIRVELTDS
-1704 YLNTLEPGTYRMN
+1704 YLNSLEPGTYQMN
-1717 IESSVGTATTEFTI
+1717 IESTVGTATTKFTI
-1731 GENGNKDPGT
+1731 GENGSNDTGT
-1741 PGSDPGISGGS
+1741 PGSSSDDSAGS

-1762 KTAVKTGAVRTGDDT
+1762 KSVVNTGAVRTGDDI

-1785 LAAAVAVLVILLAW
+1785 LAAAVAALVILLAW
-1799 RTGQRNRKKTEK
+1799 KNGQRNRKKTEK

>member
-11 SIMVFTMMFPAGVLA
+11 SFMVFTMMFPAGVLA
-26 DDGTSSGGQG
+26 DDGNSSGTQESTEVSTEAERTEGGDSTQVSTSG
-36 NPSVSAGAGETE
+36 AIEESSAGTTVDNQKQDTSNNET
-48 GSASAQ
+48 
-54 GSTITTDES
+54 
-63 STGTAGDDKTQ
+63 TAGASDT
-74 NTVNSE
+74 
-80 AKTDATAETNDVDS
+80 DS

-147 KKDDQGNT
+147 KKDDHGNT
-155 IVGVGDSAFKNQ
+155 LVGVGDSAFKDQ

-199 GSAFAGNK
+199 GSAFAGNE

-228 KITTVTF
+228 SITAVTF

-269 TAFMNNQIK
+269 TAFMKNQIK
-278 SVRLPDFTEVINK
+278 SVRLPDFTEVVNK
-291 DTFAYNPGMEEV
+291 DAFSFNPGMEEV
-303 PADAPAAEAKKGG
+303 PEDAPAKEAKKGG
-316 VVYMYTDNPDLQY
+316 VVYMYTDNPELQY

-339 TASQKSW
+339 TESQKSW

-354 TPGENRDQETW
+354 TPGENRDQEAW
-365 GPADF
+365 GPSDF

-385 EKRKTNK
+385 EKRKTNR

-397 NRNDKGELIQAIGSS
+397 NRNDKGELIQAIGPS
-412 TGDHGLFATET
+412 TDAHGLFATET

-450 VVFSPVL
+450 VVFPPVL
-457 EEIGVASFSNNHL
+457 EEIGVAAFSGNHL

-490 PDFQQITLSKKLTEI
+490 PDLEKITLSKNLTEI
-505 PAGAFGCSDG
+505 PDGAFGCSDG
-515 KNCMKNLTEI
+515 KNYMKNLTEI
-525 QIPEGVTSIGNNAFA
+525 QIPDGVTSIGRNAFA
-540 GNNFHKIDIP
+540 GNNFHRIDIP

-561 STKNYLTDHCELT
+561 STKNYLTDPCEVT

-591 IASVVLPS
+591 ITSVVLPS

-664 GAFTQDLYP
+664 GSFTQDLHP
-673 ASDKSDKLT
+673 ATDTSDKLT
-682 INVWGVTGLSEIG
+682 IDVWGVTGLSELG

-729 IQSVKFPEN
+729 IKSVKFPEN
-738 VKVPYSGNWNKNISE
+738 VKTPYSGNWNKNISE
-753 RGNYVI
+753 RGDYVI

-768 ISALDL
+768 ISSLDL

-785 FKDNGSLSNVKF
+785 FKDNGNLSNVKF
-797 PSTTMVIDNGA
+797 PSTTMVIGNGA
-808 FAKCAL
+808 FAKCTL
-814 ETVAFPSETDFP
+814 ETVAFPSETNFP
-826 LQIDSMSFAI
+826 LQIDRMSFSI

-851 TKLAFFQNTGKEPV
+851 DKWAFFQNTGKEPV
-865 SDSATANEKKGGV
+865 SDSATVNEKKGGV
-878 VHLYVSTEDE
+878 VHLYVSTEDK
-888 LGSLI
+888 LGSLV

-898 GKSNVQKIIVGD
+898 RNSNVQKIIVGD

-922 FTYNT
+922 FKYNT
-927 EGTAITGLSETGKEK
+927 EGTAITGLSDTGKEK
-942 IKNKPALVLPDK
+942 IKNKPAMVLPDK

-961 TEIGDGVN
+961 TEIGAGVN
-969 GTGLFGVKDR
+969 GEGLFGVNDGK
-979 ETLYEPESVELPSG
+979 TLYEPESVELSSG
-993 LVTIGKFAFSGS
+993 LTTIGNFAFSGS
-1005 KFKNIS
+1005 KFKSIA
-1011 FPGTL
+1011 FPETL
-1016 TSIGISAFSNS
+1016 TTIGMSAFSNS

-1032 SLPDSVT
+1032 TLPDSVT
-1039 TLGAGAFTNSANLKS
+1039 TLGKGAFSNSVDLKAL
-1054 VRISSGLKTIAAS
+1054 RLSSGLTAVPQS
-1067 AFSMTAIEDLTV
+1067 AFTMTAIEELTV
-1079 PEGVTTIDRMAF
+1079 PEGVTTIDKGAF
-1091 SGAHVKSVKLPST
+1091 SGTHVKTVKLPST
-1104 LTTIGSFAF
+1104 LTTIGSSAF
-1113 MNHQITSLTIPENAT
+1113 MNHQIASLTIPENVT
-1128 EIGSSAFTV
+1128 EIGSSAFTI
-1137 TQDGLDHSLTSLTL
+1137 TQEGQGLYHTLTSLTL
-1151 NGKLESIGSSA
+1151 NGKLESIGSKAFNNSA
-1162 FKNSSLE
+1162 LD
-1169 SVEIPSTLKKLNIGA
+1169 SVEIPSTLKTLNKNA
-1184 FADKNMAGQVKKV
+1184 FAGNTVAGKTQKV
-1197 QLKTADKSMI
+1197 LLKTADKSVI
-1207 ENPPKTFAVKGYGHE
+1207 ENAPKTFVANGTGHQ
-1222 VVYDKLAATGWDES
+1222 VVYDKLAATGWNES

-1243 VITGFSES
+1243 VITGFSQS

-1305 VLPEKLETIGDQAFE
+1305 VLPENLETIGDQAFE

-1325 ALDLPDT
+1325 TLDLPDT

-1374 KNNANFT
+1374 ANNPNFT

-1427 IGWKAFHLHRIAE
+1427 IGWKAFHLHRITE
-1440 LTIPGTVETIGES
+1440 LTIPGTVENIGES

-1464 KKLTIEEGVKHIGAR
+1464 KKLTIQEGVKHIGAR
-1479 AFKEGLLTEAA
+1479 AFKEGLLTDVD
-1490 LPKSVQDIGEY
+1490 LPHSVQDIGEY

-1516 LHSTDPKQMAFN
+1516 LHSTEPKQMAFN

-1541 EALKVTDGIG
+1541 E
-1551 TSFAKGEGDALK
+1551 
-1563 FTLNHPGSVVTDV
+1563 
-1576 SIDGNSLK
+1576 
-1584 KDADYSVS
+1584 
-1592 GDEKGRITLTRAL
+1592 
-1605 LDTLKDGTH
+1605 
-1614 KITVKG
+1614 
-1620 TTGTDE
+1620 
-1626 GTFTVKK
+1626 
-1633 GENVMIEGMNGSW
+1633 NVMIEGQNGSW
-1646 KKGGKGGLKFRSSAN
+1646 TKGSKGGLKFRSSAN

-1668 RCYVTGVTDKGYSHE
+1668 RCFVTGITDPGYSHE
-1683 LTEGKDMTTSSG
+1683 LTEGKDMITSSG
-1695 SIRVELADS
+1695 SIRVELTDS
-1704 YLNTLEPGTYRMN
+1704 YLNSLEPGTYQMN
-1717 IESSVGTATTEFTI
+1717 IESTVGTATTKFTI
-1731 GENGNKDPGT
+1731 GENGSIDTGT
-1741 PGSDPGISGGS
+1741 PGSSSDDSAGS

-1762 KTAVKTGAVRTGDDT
+1762 KSVVNTGAVRTGDDI

-1785 LAAAVAVLVILLAW
+1785 LAAAVAALVILLAW
-1799 RTGQRNRKKTEK
+1799 KNGQRNRKKTEK

>member
-11 SIMVFTMMFPAGVLA
+11 SFMVFTMMFPAGVLA
-26 DDGTSSGGQG
+26 DDGNSSGTQESTEVSTKAERTEGGDSTQVSTSG
-36 NPSVSAGAGETE
+36 AIEESSAGTTVDNQKQDTSNNET
-48 GSASAQ
+48 
-54 GSTITTDES
+54 
-63 STGTAGDDKTQ
+63 TAGASDT
-74 NTVNSE
+74 E
-80 AKTDATAETNDVDS
+80 S

-147 KKDDQGNT
+147 KKDDHGNT
-155 IVGVGDSAFKNQ
+155 LVGVGDSAFKNQ

-189 ITRRGNFVIG
+189 ITRRGNFVIA
-199 GSAFAGNK
+199 GSAFANNQ

-228 KITTVTF
+228 KITTVTL

-242 ETQSFAGNQITK
+242 ETMSFAGNQITK
-254 VNFPDTCDFQMEIHG
+254 VNFPETCDFQMEIHG
-269 TAFMNNQIK
+269 MAFMKNQIK
-278 SVRLPDFTEVINK
+278 SVRLPDFTEVVNK
-291 DTFAYNPGMEEV
+291 DAFSFNPGMETV
-303 PADAPAAEAKKGG
+303 PDNAPAKEAKKGG
-316 VVYMYTDNPDLQY
+316 VVYMYTDNPELQY

-339 TASQKSW
+339 TESQKSW

-354 TPGENRDQETW
+354 TPGENRDQEAW

-412 TGDHGLFATET
+412 TDAHGLFATET

-450 VVFSPVL
+450 VVFPPVL
-457 EEIGVASFSNNHL
+457 EEIGVAAFSGNHL

-490 PDFQQITLSKKLTEI
+490 PDLEKITLSKNLTEI
-505 PAGAFGCSDG
+505 PDGAFGCSDS
-515 KNCMKNLTEI
+515 KNYMKNLTEI
-525 QIPEGVTSIGNNAFA
+525 QIPDGVTSIGRNAFA

-561 STKNYLTDHCELT
+561 STKNYLTDPCEIT

-664 GAFTQDLYP
+664 GSFTQDLYP
-673 ASDKSDKLT
+673 ATDTSDKLT
-682 INVWGVTGLSEIG
+682 IDVWGVTGLSELG
-695 QAKLVQ
+695 QAKVVQ

-709 KDPSGKTVNGVAASA
+709 KDPSGKTVNGVAARA

-729 IQSVKFPEN
+729 IKSVKFPEN
-738 VKVPYSGNWNKNISE
+738 VKTPYSGNWNKNISE
-753 RGNYVI
+753 RGDYVI

-768 ISALDL
+768 ISSLDL

-797 PSTTMVIDNGA
+797 PSTTMVIGNGA

-826 LQIDSMSFAI
+826 LQIDNMSFAM

-851 TKLAFFQNTGKEPV
+851 TRWAFFQNTGKEPV

-878 VHLYVSTEDE
+878 VHLYVSTEDK
-888 LGSLI
+888 LGSMVE
-893 DTVNN
+893 TVNN
-898 GKSNVQKIIVGD
+898 SKSNVQKIIVGD

-922 FTYNT
+922 FTYNP
-927 EGTAITGLSETGKEK
+927 EGTAITGLSDTGKEK
-942 IKNKPALVLPDK
+942 IKNKPAMVLPDK

-961 TEIGDGVN
+961 TEIGADVNVN
-969 GTGLFGVKDR
+969 GVGLFGVKDG
-979 ETLYEPESVELPSG
+979 EVLYEPESVELPSG
-993 LVTIGKFAFSGS
+993 LTNIGNFAFSGS
-1005 KFKNIS
+1005 KFKSIA
-1011 FPGTL
+1011 FPETL
-1016 TSIGISAFSNS
+1016 TTIGMSAFSNS

-1032 SLPDSVT
+1032 TLPDSVT
-1039 TLGAGAFTNSANLKS
+1039 TLGAGAFTKSTDLKS
-1054 VRISSGLKTIAAS
+1054 VRISSGLKTISAS
-1067 AFSMTAIEDLTV
+1067 AFAMTAIEDLTV
-1079 PEGVTTIDRMAF
+1079 PEGVTKIDRMAF
-1091 SGAHVKSVKLPST
+1091 SGAHVKRVKLPST
-1104 LTTIGSFAF
+1104 LTTIGSNAF
-1113 MNHQITSLTIPENAT
+1113 MNHQIASLTIPENVT
-1128 EIGSSAFTV
+1128 EIGSSAFTI
-1137 TQDGLDHSLTSLTL
+1137 TQEGLDHTLTSLTL

-1169 SVEIPSTLKKLNIGA
+1169 SVEIPSTLKKLDIGA
-1184 FADKNMAGQVKKV
+1184 FADKKMEGQVKKV
-1197 QLKTADKSMI
+1197 QLKTADKSVI
-1207 ENPPKTFAVKGYGHE
+1207 ENTPKTFAVKGYGHE
-1222 VVYDKLAATGWDES
+1222 VVYDKLAATGWNES

-1243 VITGFSES
+1243 VITGFSQS

-1305 VLPEKLETIGDQAFE
+1305 VLPESLETIGDQAFE

-1325 ALDLPDT
+1325 TLDLPDT

-1374 KNNANFT
+1374 ANNPNFT
-1381 NIPQGAFSMNIRLAH
+1381 KIPQGAFSMNIRLAH

-1427 IGWKAFHLHRIAE
+1427 IGWKAFHLHRITE
-1440 LTIPGTVETIGES
+1440 LTIPGTVENIGES

-1464 KKLTIEEGVKHIGAR
+1464 KKLTIQEGVKHIGAR
-1479 AFKEGLLTEAA
+1479 AFKEGLLTDVD
-1490 LPKSVQDIGEY
+1490 LPHSVQDIGEY

-1516 LHSTDPKQMAFN
+1516 LHSTEPKQMAFN

-1541 EALKVTDGIG
+1541 E
-1551 TSFAKGEGDALK
+1551 
-1563 FTLNHPGSVVTDV
+1563 
-1576 SIDGNSLK
+1576 
-1584 KDADYSVS
+1584 
-1592 GDEKGRITLTRAL
+1592 
-1605 LDTLKDGTH
+1605 
-1614 KITVKG
+1614 
-1620 TTGTDE
+1620 
-1626 GTFTVKK
+1626 
-1633 GENVMIEGMNGSW
+1633 NVMIEGMNGSW
-1646 KKGGKGGLKFRSSAN
+1646 TKGSKGGLKFRSSAD
-1661 YDRAFTG
+1661 YHWLFTG
-1668 RCYVTGVTDKGYSHE
+1668 RCFVTGITDPGYSHE
-1683 LTEGKDMTTSSG
+1683 LTEGKDMITSSG
-1695 SIRVELADS
+1695 SIRVELTDS
-1704 YLNTLEPGTYRMN
+1704 YLNSLEPGTYQMN
-1717 IESSVGTATTEFTI
+1717 IESTVGTATTKFTI
-1731 GENGNKDPGT
+1731 GENGSIDTGT
-1741 PGSDPGISGGS
+1741 PGSSSDDSAGS

-1762 KTAVKTGAVRTGDDT
+1762 KSVVNTGAVRTGDDI

-1785 LAAAVAVLVILLAW
+1785 LAAAVAALVILLAW
-1799 RTGQRNRKKTEK
+1799 KNGQRNRKKTEK